1 MGEPQSLIG
10 QSISHYRVV
19 EKLGGGGM
27 GVVYKAEDTKLGRP
41 VALKFLPEELAKD
54 RQALERLQREAR
66 AASSLNHP
74 NICTIYDIDEHEG
87 QAFIAMEYLEGQ
99 TLRHRIAGK
108 PLKTETLL
116 DLAGQVADALDA
128 AHSKGIIHRD
138 IKPANI
144 FVTQRAQ
151 AKILDFGL
159 AKLAAEP
166 RRVAEEVG
174 VSALATMGPSE
185 EFLTTPGTA
194 LGTVAYMSPE
204 QARGEELDARTDLFS
219 FGVVLYEMATGR
231 QPFSGPTSAVIFQA
245 ILDRHPIPAVRLNP
259 ELPAELERIINK
271 ALEKDREVRYQH
283 ASDLRADLKR
293 LKRDTDSGRSAAG
306 MAGVQQPSP
315 PPVHPGARRRA
326 GAVAV
331 TAAVIVVLAV
341 FIYLFARPIPPPQVL
356 RSVQLTS
363 DGRWKTSFLLG
374 ALPPPLLTDG
384 SMIYF
389 QEVTPEGT
397 PIRQVSASGGE
408 AAPLN
413 LTLEL
418 ASLLEISPVRSELL
432 IASPLGPQSE
442 APLRILPLPAGSPHT
457 LGDLVGH
464 DGAWSPDGEKILFA
478 NGNELY
484 LVKSD
489 GTEHQK
495 LASVPGIPER
505 PRWSPDGATV
515 RFSVFDPRTISTSLW
530 QVSVNGADL
539 HPLLPGW
546 NNPSAECCGNW
557 TPDGKYFVFQSRR
570 NGRTD
575 VWALRERS
583 GLFQKSIAGPFQLTS
598 GQMDM
603 LAPLPARDGKKL
615 FVIGAIPRGELAR
628 YDAKSREFVPFLAGL
643 SVDDV
648 EFSRDGQWLAYV
660 TYPEGSL
667 WRSKPDGSQRLQLT
681 FPPMQAFLPRWSP
694 DAKRIAFSASMPGK
708 QWSVF
713 LVSADGGTPE
723 QVIGAEHN
731 EGDAGWSSDGSMLV
745 FGRLLFGQTTGIG
758 TLELKTHQVS
768 VIAGSEGLFS
778 PRWSPDGRYIAAM
791 PAEGQDRLM
800 LFDYSEK
807 KWIELIKAPV
817 IGYPNWS
824 HDGKSI
830 YFEITFGAA
839 SGPTESGIYR
849 VGIRDHKMERVAS
862 LKDLHRASGP
872 FGQWSGL
879 TLDDSPLVL
888 RDASIQ
894 EIYAL
899 DVNLP

>member
-1 MGEPQSLIG
+1 MIG
-10 QSISHYRVV
+10 QTISHYLVV
-19 EKLGGGGM
+19 EKIGGGGM
-27 GVVYKAEDTKLGRP
+27 GVVYKAEDLNLGRS
-41 VALKFLPEELAKD
+41 VALKFLPGHVSND
-54 RQALERLQREAR
+54 PQVLERFQREAR
-66 AASSLNHP
+66 AASALNHP
-74 NICTIYDIDEHEG
+74 NICTIYEIDRQDG
-87 QAFIAMEYLEGQ
+87 QPFICMELLEGQ
-99 TLRHRIAGK
+99 TLRHRIAGR

-116 DLAGQVADALDA
+116 DLAVQVADALDA

-138 IKPANI
+138 VKPANI

-166 RRVAEEVG
+166 RRVAEEAG
-174 VSALATMGPSE
+174 ASGLPTMGTSE

-231 QPFSGPTSAVIFQA
+231 AAFSGTTSALIFDSILHKAPTS
-245 ILDRHPIPAVRLNP
+245 PVRLNP
-259 ELPAELERIINK
+259 DLPAELERIISK

-306 MAGVQQPSP
+306 LAGVEQPSP
-315 PPVHPGARRRA
+315 PPAHQGARRRA
-326 GAVAV
+326 EAVAG
-331 TAAVIVVLAV
+331 TAAVMAALAI
-341 FIYLFARPIPPPQVL
+341 FIYLFARPVPPPKVL
-356 RSVQLTS
+356 RSMQLTS

-384 SMIYF
+384 SRIYF
-389 QEVTPEGT
+389 QEITTEGS
-397 PIRQVSASGGE
+397 PIRQVSTSGGE
-408 AAPLN
+408 TAPLN
-413 LTLEL
+413 LTLEFPD
-418 ASLLEISPVRSELL
+418 LLEISPVRSELL
-432 IASPLGPQSE
+432 IASPLGPNSE

-464 DGAWSPDGEKILFA
+464 DGAWSPNGEKIVFA
-478 NGNELY
+478 NGSELY
-484 LVKSD
+484 VANGD
-489 GTEHQK
+489 GTERRK
-495 LASVPGIPER
+495 LAGVPGIPQW

-515 RFSVFDPRTISTSLW
+515 RFTVVDTRTNSTSLW

-557 TPDGKYFVFQSRR
+557 TPDGKYFVFQSAR

-583 GLFQKSIAGPFQLTS
+583 GLFQKSMADPFQLTS
-598 GQMDM
+598 GQMNT

-643 SVDDV
+643 SAEDV

-694 DAKRIAFSASMPGK
+694 DAKRIAFSASTPGK
-708 QWSVF
+708 QWSIF
-713 LVSADGGTPE
+713 LVSADGGTPG
-723 QVIGAEHN
+723 QVIAGEHN

-745 FGRLLFGQTTGIG
+745 FGRMLFGQTTGIG
-758 TLELKTHQVS
+758 ILDLKAHEAS

-778 PRWSPDGRYIAAM
+778 PRWSPDGRYILAL
-791 PAEGQDRLM
+791 PAERHDRLM
-800 LFDYSEK
+800 LFDYSGK
-807 KWIELIKAPV
+807 KWVELLKGGPTMD
-817 IGYPNWS
+817 YPSWS
-824 HDGKSI
+824 HEGKYI
-830 YFEITFGAA
+830 YFEINFDAG
-839 SGPTESGIYR
+839 STESGIYR
-849 VGIRDHKMERVAS
+849 VGISDHKIERVAR
-862 LKDLHRASGP
+862 LKGLPRASGP

-879 TLDDSPLVL
+879 TPDDSPLVL

-899 DVNLP
+899 DVQLP

>member
-1 MGEPQSLIG
+1 MIG
-10 QSISHYRVV
+10 QTISHYRIAA
-19 EKLGGGGM
+19 KLGGGGM
-27 GVVYKAEDTKLGRP
+27 GVVYRAEDTKLGRP

-99 TLRHRIAGK
+99 TLRHCIGGK

-138 IKPANI
+138 VKPANI
-144 FVTQRAQ
+144 FVTQRSQ

-159 AKLAAEP
+159 AKVASEP

-174 VSALATMGPSE
+174 VSALPTMGTSE

-231 QPFSGPTSAVIFQA
+231 AAFSGTTSALIFDSILHKAPTS
-245 ILDRHPIPAVRLNP
+245 PVRLNP
-259 ELPAELERIINK
+259 ELPVELERIISK

-306 MAGVQQPSP
+306 LTAVQQPSP
-315 PPVHPGARRRA
+315 PPVHPRARRHA
-326 GAVAV
+326 GAVAG
-331 TAAVIVVLAV
+331 TAAVMTALAI
-341 FIYLFARPIPPPQVL
+341 FIYLLARPIPPPKVL

-384 SMIYF
+384 SRIYF
-389 QEVTPEGT
+389 QEITPEGS
-397 PIRQVSASGGE
+397 PIREVSTSGGE
-408 AAPLN
+408 TVPLN

-418 ASLLEISPVRSELL
+418 PDLLEISPVRPELL
-432 IASPLGPQSE
+432 IASPLGPNSE

-464 DGAWSPDGEKILFA
+464 DGAWSPDGEKIVFA

-484 LVKSD
+484 LAKSD
-489 GTEHQK
+489 GTERRK
-495 LASVPGIPER
+495 LAGVSGIANW

-515 RFSVFDPRTISTSLW
+515 RFTVLDARTNSTSLW
-530 QVSVNGADL
+530 QVSVNGGDL
-539 HPLLPGW
+539 HLLLPGW

-557 TPDGKYFVFQSRR
+557 TPDGKYFVFQSVR

-583 GLFQKSIAGPFQLTS
+583 GLFQESMAGPFQLTS
-598 GQMDM
+598 GQMNM
-603 LAPLPARDGKKL
+603 LAPLPARDGKRL
-615 FVIGAIPRGELAR
+615 FVVGAIPRGELAR

-643 SVDDV
+643 SVEDV
-648 EFSRDGQWLAYV
+648 DFSRDGQWLAYV
-660 TYPEGSL
+660 TYPDGNL
-667 WRSKPDGSQRLQLT
+667 WRSRPDGSQRLQLT

-694 DAKRIAFSASMPGK
+694 DAKRIVFSALTPGTP
-708 QWSVF
+708 WSIF
-713 LVSADGGTPE
+713 LVSAEGGTAE
-723 QVIGAEHN
+723 QVTKGEHN
-731 EGDAGWSSDGSMLV
+731 EGDPSWSSDGSMLV
-745 FGRLLFGQTTGIG
+745 FGRMLFGQNRIG
-758 TLELKTHQVS
+758 LLDLKAKQVS
-768 VIAGSEGLFS
+768 VVAGSEGLFS

-800 LFDYSEK
+800 LFDYSGK
-807 KWIELIKAPV
+807 KWVELFKGPA
-817 IGYPNWS
+817 IGYPSWS
-824 HDGKSI
+824 HEGKYI
-830 YFEITFGAA
+830 YFEINFDAG
-839 SGPTESGIYR
+839 SIESGIYR
-849 VGIRDHKMERVAS
+849 VGISDHKMERVAS
-862 LKDLHRASGP
+862 LKGLRRASGP
-872 FGQWSGL
+872 FGPWTGL
-879 TLDDSPLVL
+879 TPDDSPLVL

-899 DVNLP
+899 DVQLP

>member
-1 MGEPQSLIG
+1 MADSDAFIG
-10 QSISHYRVV
+10 QTVAHFRIT

-27 GVVYKAEDTKLGRP
+27 GVVYKAEDTKLGRS

-87 QAFIAMEYLEGQ
+87 HAFIAMECLEGQ
-99 TLRHRIAGK
+99 TLRHRIVGR
-108 PLKTETLL
+108 PLKTEALL
-116 DLAGQVADALDA
+116 DLAVQVADALDA

-138 IKPANI
+138 VKPANI

-166 RRVAEEVG
+166 RRVAEEAG
-174 VSALATMGPSE
+174 ASGLPTMGTSE

-231 QPFSGPTSAVIFQA
+231 AAFSGTTSALIFDSILHKAPTS
-245 ILDRHPIPAVRLNP
+245 PVRLNP
-259 ELPAELERIINK
+259 DLPAELERIISK

-306 MAGVQQPSP
+306 LAAVQQPSP
-315 PPVHPGARRRA
+315 PPVHPGARQRA
-326 GAVAV
+326 GAVAG
-331 TAAVIVVLAV
+331 TAAVMTALGI
-341 FIYLFARPIPPPQVL
+341 FIYLFARPIPPPKVL

-374 ALPPPLLTDG
+374 ALPPPLVTDG
-384 SMIYF
+384 SRIYF
-389 QEVTPEGT
+389 QEITPGGL
-397 PIRQVSASGGE
+397 PIHQVSTSGGE
-408 AAPLN
+408 TAPLN
-413 LTLEL
+413 LTLEIP
-418 ASLLEISPVRSELL
+418 SLLEISPVRSELL
-432 IASPLGPQSE
+432 IASPLGPNSE
-442 APLRILPLPAGSPHT
+442 APLRILPLPAGSPHS

-464 DGAWSPDGEKILFA
+464 DGAWSPDGEKIVFA

-484 LVKSD
+484 LANGD
-489 GTEHQK
+489 GTERRK
-495 LASVPGIPER
+495 LAGLTGIPEW

-515 RFSVFDPRTISTSLW
+515 RFTVLDAQTNSTSLW

-557 TPDGKYFVFQSRR
+557 TPDGKYFVFQSGR
-570 NGRTD
+570 NGRTE
-575 VWALRERS
+575 VWALREPS
-583 GLFQKSIAGPFQLTS
+583 GLFQKSMAGPFQLTS
-598 GQMDM
+598 GQMNM

-615 FVIGAIPRGELAR
+615 FVIGSIPRGELAR
-628 YDAKSREFVPFLAGL
+628 YDAKSREFVPFLAGP
-643 SVDDV
+643 SVEEMD
-648 EFSRDGQWLAYV
+648 FSRDGKWLAYV
-660 TYPEGSL
+660 TYPEGCL

-694 DAKRIAFSASMPGK
+694 DAKRIAFSALTPGK

-713 LVSADGGTPE
+713 LISADGGAPE
-723 QVIGAEHN
+723 QVTRGENN
-731 EGDAGWSSDGSMLV
+731 EGDASWSSDGSMLV
-745 FGRLLFGQTTGIG
+745 FGRMLSGRNMIGLLD
-758 TLELKTHQVS
+758 LKTQQVS

-800 LFDYSEK
+800 LFDYSNK
-807 KWIELIKAPV
+807 KWVELPKAPA
-817 IGYPNWS
+817 IGYPSWS
-824 HDGKSI
+824 HEGKYI
-830 YFEITFGAA
+830 YFEINFDTG
-839 SGPTESGIYR
+839 SIESGIYR
-849 VGIRDHKMERVAS
+849 VGISDHKIERVAS
-862 LKDLHRASGP
+862 LKGLRRASGP
-872 FGQWSGL
+872 FGPWSGL
-879 TLDDSPLVL
+879 TPDDSPLAL